1 MAAVTGPSLE
11 SAPPPPTEPTANRRP
26 CPYCGVWNSL
36 EFAYCQRCGR
46 ALPPLENLAAP
57 APPAPAVPQPARP
70 LPPPPTAV
78 PSAWAVPP
86 PPPAATPAVPEVED
100 TPAFDRPLS
109 ESESALLRK
118 ALQSQRVRLPRF
130 LAFLVGIMPLAM
142 IAMAAAGSAF
152 ISLNYTVIVLVTSVL
167 GFLFGAV
174 TQGIRTPIVKALSRG
189 VAREVWGVPQV
200 RQTTGTVRT
209 VALGGI
215 EFRMRN
221 GLAARL
227 LQDRM
232 NRIVYVDGSPGKGR
246 RGPSGWLPALVL
258 DWNGQPAARPDMCA
272 VSEATGRI
280 PETPGMPSSPA
291 LGAFR

>member
-1 MAAVTGPSLE
+1 MPTTASTL
-11 SAPPPPTEPTANRRP
+11 APPRPPEDAAGKRP
-26 CPYCGVWNSL
+26 CPYCGIWNRL
-36 EFAYCQRCGR
+36 EFAFCQKCGR
-46 ALPPLENLAAP
+46 QLPSLEET
-57 APPAPAVPQPARP
+57 APPAATPPAAPPPPQG
-70 LPPPPTAV
+70 LPPPPSAV

-86 PPPAATPAVPEVED
+86 PPPGVAVPAVPEVED
-100 TPAFDRPLS
+100 TPAFDRPLT
-109 ESESALLRK
+109 ESESATLRK
-118 ALQSQRVRLPRF
+118 ALQSQRVKLPRF
-130 LAFLVGIMPLAM
+130 LAFFVGIMPLAL
-142 IAMAAAGSAF
+142 IAMAAAGTPF
-152 ISLNYTVIVLVTSVL
+152 IPFNYTAIVLVTSVL

-246 RGPSGWLPALVL
+246 KGPSGWLPALVL
-258 DWNGQPAARPDMCA
+258 DWNGQPAAKPDMCA
-272 VSEATGRI
+272 VSEARGRMAE
-280 PETPGMPSSPA
+280 PAGTPGPA

>member
-1 MAAVTGPSLE
+1 MPTTASTL
-11 SAPPPPTEPTANRRP
+11 APPRPPEDAAGKRP
-26 CPYCGVWNSL
+26 CPYCGIWNRL
-36 EFAYCQRCGR
+36 EFAFCQKCGR
-46 ALPPLENLAAP
+46 QLPSLEET
-57 APPAPAVPQPARP
+57 APPAATPPAAPPPPQV
-70 LPPPPTAV
+70 LPPPPSAV

-86 PPPAATPAVPEVED
+86 PPPGLAASVAEVED

-109 ESESALLRK
+109 ESESATLRK
-118 ALQSQRVRLPRF
+118 ALQSQRVKLPRF
-130 LAFLVGIMPLAM
+130 LAFFVGIMSLAM
-142 IAMAAAGSAF
+142 IGMAAAGTPF
-152 ISLNYTVIVLVTSVL
+152 IPANYMAIVLVTSVL
-167 GFLFGAV
+167 AFIFGAFA
-174 TQGIRTPIVKALSRG
+174 QGTRTPIIKALSRG

-246 RGPSGWLPALVL
+246 KGPSGWLPALVL
-258 DWNGQPAARPDMCA
+258 DWNGQPAAKPDMCA
-272 VSEATGRI
+272 VSEARGRMAE
-280 PETPGMPSSPA
+280 PAGTPGPA